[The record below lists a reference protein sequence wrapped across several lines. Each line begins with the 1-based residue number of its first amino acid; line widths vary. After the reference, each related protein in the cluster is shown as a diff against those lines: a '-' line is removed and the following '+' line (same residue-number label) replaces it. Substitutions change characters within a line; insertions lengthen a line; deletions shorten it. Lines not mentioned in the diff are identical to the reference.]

1 MVSWVPQSGFVGLKL
16 PHAGAGGS
24 RLPSA
29 LAPGAPASMAI
40 SRTSVLIAAGVS
52 GSTMTI
58 RRGPKARSSNAV
70 ETRADGGK
78 AKLPNLKFQKNFRN

>member
-1 MVSWVPQSGFVGLKL
+1 
-16 PHAGAGGS
+16 
-24 RLPSA
+24 
-29 LAPGAPASMAI
+29 MAI

-70 ETRADGGK
+70 ETCADGGK
-78 AKLPNLKFQKNFRN
+78 AKLPKLKFQKNFRK